1 MGSSSAALFVAIFLT
16 STGLVVPL
24 GVPPE
29 AVVPLGVLVAAV
41 LVLLV
46 VVVAVVLAV
55 AAGMGNSIPAVCNI
69 LPKLV
74 SNLAGLLVDLRQQ
87 QPLAADSTV
96 DSKLP
101 MLQSSL
107 LDPGLAAALA
117 ADLVAVGAAVHHKV
131 AVVGRIAEAVVAV
144 IADHI
149 AAVVVVVHMGHHTVA
164 SPLAV
169 AVGVAVGPAAVA
181 GSIQVDSSFALLP
194 G

>member
-1 MGSSSAALFVAIFLT
+1 LGSSSAALFVAIFLT

-74 SNLAGLLVDLRQQ
+74 SNLAGLLVDLRQR

-149 AAVVVVVHMGHHTVA
+149 AAVVVVHMGHHTVA

-181 GSIQVDSSFALLP
+181 GSIQVDSSFAPLP

>member
-29 AVVPLGVLVAAV
+29 AVVLLGVLVAAV

-74 SNLAGLLVDLRQQ
+74 SNLAGLLVDLRQR

-149 AAVVVVVHMGHHTVA
+149 AAVVVVHMGHHTVT

-169 AVGVAVGPAAVA
+169 AVGVAVGPAAVV
-181 GSIQVDSSFALLP
+181 GSIQVDSSFAPLP